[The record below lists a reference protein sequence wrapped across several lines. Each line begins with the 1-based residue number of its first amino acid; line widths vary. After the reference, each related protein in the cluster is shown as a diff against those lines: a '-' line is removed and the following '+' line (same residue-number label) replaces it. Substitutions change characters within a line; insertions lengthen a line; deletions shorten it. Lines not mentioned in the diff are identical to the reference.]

1 VGDSGVEPYPPK
13 PNEILLLMEVYHMY
27 LVGTYIPESDEGLY
41 AELIRFHRSGEG
53 ELDDLPWKEVWEIE
67 EDA

>member
-1 VGDSGVEPYPPK
+1 
-13 PNEILLLMEVYHMY
+13 MEVYHMSNIV